1 MDRGY
6 DWLMQS
12 DVANATVVIIA
23 GSMHLRPGR
32 GGGGLAG
39 EGTVRRPAGPLVSV
53 GLSTH
58 PGAAPAGDNP
68 TTQLSQRFQ

>member
-1 MDRGY
+1 MDREY

-32 GGGGLAG
+32 G
-39 EGTVRRPAGPLVSV
+39 RRGA
-53 GLSTH
+53 GLS
-58 PGAAPAGDNP
+58 AAHQA
-68 TTQLSQRFQ
+68 LL

>member
-32 GGGGLAG
+32 GRRGLAV
-39 EGTVRRPAGPLVSV
+39 EGTVRRPPGPLVRV
-53 GLSTH
+53 VLSTH
-58 PGAAPAGDNP
+58 ARAAPAGGNP